1 MQRALISVAT
11 LGSIGLLATNAIAQ
25 NDISW
30 ASFTQDNSRIPSTGL
45 VQNDTQEKDYAW
57 GDLDKDGYTDL
68 VIVRKQPFTTSG
80 HYANVLLMNQGGT
93 LVDQTAAY
101 ASASDVPGDQGFLTP
116 TNDRDVQLADVNG
129 DDWLDIIT
137 VTTFSLGTPKHISHP
152 RIYINLGEDGGGNWL
167 GLEYQ
172 EARFPDLGAAPFFC
186 GVGVGDVTGDGAVDL
201 YFAHN
206 HKNAPV
212 DLDDRLVINDGTGFF
227 TDESVA
233 RMTFDMRQSSFGVSA
248 NIADMNGD
256 GVMDVIKD
264 TALGSTG
271 ASGPSTHIS
280 YNDPNN
286 EGFFNIK
293 DTVYSGAPYHTNVGD
308 INMDALPDL
317 VMSDDGTDRYLLN
330 MGNDALGRVNW
341 GLNSLTGSSGFGSNN
356 LITDLNNDGWGDII
370 ICDVDVD
377 ISGCSRDM
385 LIYHN
390 RGGVVGGNVTMTI
403 EGGGGFDG
411 VTGMTNAQQTGV
423 HDIAV
428 FDIDN
433 DGDLDFVVGRCAG
446 TECYMNNLDPAP
458 PTGIT
463 VLCDPASDH
472 AQGNYAKLDSS
483 TLGAATPSGLH
494 LAATDGPSGEFGFF
508 LVSSNGSANLSVFNG
523 VLCVG
528 SPSGRYNSDI
538 ATNQG
543 LPQLNSIGQFDGAGV
558 LQNIVGSSVSGDGFD
573 VPSELPYSPPGQ
585 SIVPG
590 STWYFQLWFRDLD
603 GGSPS
608 ANFSNMLEVAF
619 P

>member
-1 MQRALISVAT
+1 MQRALLSAAS
-11 LGSIGLLATNAIAQ
+11 LASFGLLASSASAQ
-25 NDISW
+25 NDITW
-30 ASFTQDNSRIPSTGL
+30 ASFTQDNSRIPTSG
-45 VQNDTQEKDYAW
+45 VVSSDSQEKDYAW
-57 GDLDKDGYTDL
+57 GDLDKDGYTDM

-80 HYANVLLMNQGGT
+80 HFPNVLLMNQAGT

-116 TNDRDVQLADVNG
+116 TNDRDVQIADVNG
-129 DDWLDIIT
+129 DTWLDVIT
-137 VTTFSLGTPKHISHP
+137 VTTFSIGTPKHISHP
-152 RIYINLGEDGGGNWL
+152 RVYINLGDDGVGSWQ

-172 EARFPDLGAAPFFC
+172 EARFPDFGAAPFFC
-186 GVGVGDVTGDGAVDL
+186 GVGVGDVTGNGSPDL
-201 YFAHN
+201 YFAHY
-206 HKNAPV
+206 HQNAPV
-212 DLDDRLVINDGTGFF
+212 DLEDRLVINDGNGFF

-233 RMTFDMRQSSFGVSA
+233 RMTTDMRESSFGVSA
-248 NIADMNGD
+248 NIADVNGD

-280 YNDPNN
+280 YNDPGN

-308 INMDALPDL
+308 INMDGMLDL

-330 MGNDALGRVNW
+330 NGNDALGRVIW
-341 GLNSLTGSSGFGSNN
+341 DLNSLNDSGGFGSNN
-356 LITDLNNDGWGDII
+356 LITDINNDGWGDIL

-377 ISGCSRDM
+377 ISGCGRDL

-390 RGGVVGGNVTMTI
+390 RGGVVGGDVTMTI

-411 VTGMTNAQQTGV
+411 VTGITSAQQVGV

-433 DGDLDFVVGRCAG
+433 DGDKDFVIGRCTG
-446 TECYMNNLDPAP
+446 TQCYLNNLDPAP

-463 VLCDPASDH
+463 IQCDPASNH
-472 AQGNYAKLDSS
+472 VMGNYAKLNTSS
-483 TLGAATPSGLH
+483 LGAGTPSGLH
-494 LAATDGPSGEFGFF
+494 LAATDGPAGQFGFF
-508 LVSSNGSANLSVFNG
+508 LVSSDGSQNLPVFNG
-523 VLCVG
+523 ILCLG
-528 SPSGRYNSDI
+528 APSGRYESNI
-538 ATNQG
+538 ASNQG
-543 LPQLNSIGQFDGAGV
+543 LPQLNSIGQFDAMGV
-558 LQNIVGSSVSGDGFD
+558 LQNLVGSSAAGDGFD
-573 VPSELPYSPPGQ
+573 VPSELPFTPSGQ
-585 SIVPG
+585 LIVPG
-590 STWYFQLWFRDLD
+590 STWYFQLWFRDVA

-608 ANFSNMLEVAF
+608 ANFSNTLEVAF